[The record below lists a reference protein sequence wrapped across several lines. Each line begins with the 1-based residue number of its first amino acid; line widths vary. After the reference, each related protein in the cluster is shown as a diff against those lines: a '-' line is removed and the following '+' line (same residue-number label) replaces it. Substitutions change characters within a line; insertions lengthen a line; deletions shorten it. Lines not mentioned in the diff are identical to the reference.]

1 MSEEYLTATE
11 AAAKLSVSKRTIQR
25 YCRQGRLNYKWV
37 QGKRHKEL
45 RIIPPIP
52 VGELP
57 GVHHKREIDT
67 SDLVT
72 RSDYDTTIVEL
83 RQRLLDQERRIE
95 DLEREVARLAAVR
108 EGASFAAGTTAPS
121 PVDGELRVKI
131 ESLINDFETVRP
143 LEKQLVLKVAR
154 EVKEHEE
161 ALNRL
166 ERGDTETPPSR

>member
-11 AAAKLSVSKRTIQR
+11 AAEKLSVSKRTIQR

-57 GVHHKREIDT
+57 GVHHKKEIDT

-72 RSDYDTTIVEL
+72 RSDYDTAIVEL

-95 DLEREVARLAAVR
+95 DLEREVERIATIR
-108 EGASFAAGTTAPS
+108 EGASFAAEAVTP
-121 PVDGELRVKI
+121 PLVDRELRIKI
-131 ESLINDFETVRP
+131 ESLIHDFETVRP
-143 LEKQLVLKVAR
+143 LEKQLVLKVAK
-154 EVKEHEE
+154 EVKEHED

-166 ERGDTETPPSR
+166 ERAGTETPPSH